1 MGTSLKQGVDR
12 LPFLTKISYGC
23 VGAAN
28 MLTSVIT
35 TSYISYFYMNALG
48 FSASLAGT
56 LSLIG
61 SIWGWFCTPAAGAI
75 IDKTGSK
82 PGGKCRNYIKK
93 FIIPGSVL
101 LALCYAVP
109 EMSHGLT
116 VIWVM
121 VTYLARVAVWSLVQ
135 LPATTLMGRITNS
148 KEQRSHLNQFYSAM
162 STGGSL
168 LGIGIALPL
177 INSFGQD
184 MNGWRTG
191 FMVIGII
198 YSVVFMLLYLLAYVG
213 TKGYEPEQEF
223 FETEA
228 FDGKKLEKPS
238 VVQIIKGLITNK
250 MCLIAVAMYLVD
262 LIGCMIE
269 SNAMPFYYQY
279 NLGNMGLLGLYS
291 TLSVVGAY
299 GAYFIAGF
307 FVKKFGNSGTAMI
320 GGTISAAAYLIR
332 FIMQDS
338 TTIQWGAC
346 VLISCFGAGLVANVS
361 ILCVFDSKVYSEW
374 KLGVNNEGILMAA
387 YSLGNTIGLA
397 LGRVAGTY
405 LMGFV
410 DYDPN
415 VMEQSSSV
423 LRLFLAES
431 TVAPM
436 IGFIG
441 VILLAMVLRRF
452 EVKIP
457 QWEAE
462 LAERKGLEKTE
473 KTE

>member
-1 MGTSLKQGVDR
+1 MGTSLKQGGDR

-48 FSASLAGT
+48 FSATMAGT

-61 SIWGWFCTPAAGAI
+61 SVWGWFCTPVAGAI

-93 FIIPGSVL
+93 FIIPGGVL
-101 LALCYAVP
+101 LALSYAVP
-109 EMSHGLT
+109 QMSQGLT
-116 VIWVM
+116 IVWVM
-121 VTYLARVAVWSLVQ
+121 GAYLARVAVWSLIQ

-162 STGGSL
+162 STGASL
-168 LGIGIALPL
+168 LGIGITLPL

-191 FMVIGII
+191 FMVIGIVYAI
-198 YSVVFMLLYLLAYVG
+198 IFILLYLLAYAG

-223 FETEA
+223 FEAEVP
-228 FDGKKLEKPS
+228 DGGKLEKPS
-238 VVQIIKGLITNK
+238 VVQIVKGLITNK

-269 SNAMPFYYQY
+269 SNAMPFYFQY
-279 NLGNMGLLGLYS
+279 NLGNMGLFGLYS

-299 GAYFIAGF
+299 AAYFIAGF
-307 FVKKFGNSGTAMI
+307 FVKRFGNSGTAII
-320 GGTISAAAYLIR
+320 GGAISAAAYLVR
-332 FIMQDS
+332 FLMQDS
-338 TTIQWGAC
+338 TTFQWGAC

-361 ILCVFDSKVYSEW
+361 ILCIFDSKVYGEW

-405 LMGFV
+405 LMGLV

-423 LRLFLAES
+423 LKLFLAES
-431 TVAPM
+431 TLAPM

-441 VILLAMVLRRF
+441 VILLAMIVRRF
-452 EVKIP
+452 EKKLP

-462 LAERKGLEKTE
+462 LAERNGAQKAE
-473 KTE
+473 